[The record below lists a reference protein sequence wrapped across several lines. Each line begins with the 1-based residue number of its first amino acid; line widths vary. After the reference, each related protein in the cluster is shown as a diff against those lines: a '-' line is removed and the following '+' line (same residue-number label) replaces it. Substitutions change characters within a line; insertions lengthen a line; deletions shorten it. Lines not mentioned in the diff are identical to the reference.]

1 MSKRNRSSHR
11 AQGRPGLRA
20 AGRPAT
26 RPTPA
31 PSPAPDAAQATVTS
45 ASATTTAAQAAM
57 PGPSGQSA
65 GRRSNARPSGLLA
78 RKAEDEY
85 VYVAQDM
92 RHIGMVLALVLVIF
106 VILWVLIEVA
116 HVVTY

>member
-1 MSKRNRSSHR
+1 
-11 AQGRPGLRA
+11 
-20 AGRPAT
+20 
-26 RPTPA
+26 
-31 PSPAPDAAQATVTS
+31 
-45 ASATTTAAQAAM
+45 M
-57 PGPSGQSA
+57 PGPSAGPPA

-106 VILWVLIEVA
+106 AILWVLIEVA